1 MKQTTKMRKS
11 KLEYFINAV
20 TYSIERMLDAT
31 VDELIYKSVA
41 LRIKFIRVFL
51 PKNLKERFDAHLKRN
66 ENVMAMV
73 RRQNGY
79 WGAKKI
85 LELLFIFL
93 ECAIL
98 ISSTILF
105 DRFKISHPEIGIPIE
120 VPIISM
126 VLIFFIL
133 SFPVSNA
140 IDKDIYEAYA
150 RIFDKKDKEWHTKWR
165 LITIVICVCIVGG
178 LFIAFKI

>member
-1 MKQTTKMRKS
+1 
-11 KLEYFINAV
+11 
-20 TYSIERMLDAT
+20 
-31 VDELIYKSVA
+31 
-41 LRIKFIRVFL
+41 
-51 PKNLKERFDAHLKRN
+51 
-66 ENVMAMV
+66 
-73 RRQNGY
+73 
-79 WGAKKI
+79 
-85 LELLFIFL
+85 
-93 ECAIL
+93 
-98 ISSTILF
+98 
-105 DRFKISHPEIGIPIE
+105 
-120 VPIISM
+120 M